1 MAEYCP
7 HLQRLGN
14 IPLQRVV
21 NVTDCGDNRET
32 LISLRLRSLKR
43 DWVLLNQ
50 TESLSSNLTDTFPL
64 CQLID

>member
-1 MAEYCP
+1 MVEYCP
-7 HLQRLGN
+7 HPHRLCN

-21 NVTDCGDNRET
+21 NVTDCCDNRES
-32 LISLRLRSLKR
+32 LISLRLRSPKR

-50 TESLSSNLTDTFPL
+50 TESLSSILTDTFPL